1 MAYATVYHVEAINSA
16 RGAFTANTHPSATQ
30 CVMFIDQCAG
40 KMDSAMLKGG
50 YAVPIDLSVAASS
63 AQAELQNI
71 NAVGAAYM
79 VEASAQVG
87 PKRDEFQSMWISA
100 IKMLEEGNLPGL
112 AQDSDTSLPRFDAS
126 YPTAMFHRDMDL

>member
-1 MAYATVYHVEAINSA
+1 MAYATVFHVEAINSA
-16 RGAFTANTHPSATQ
+16 RGEFTANTHPSATQ
-30 CVMFIDQCAG
+30 CVMFLDQCSG

-50 YAVPIDLSVAASS
+50 YAVPVDLTVAASS
-63 AQAELQNI
+63 VKAELENI

-87 PKRDEFQSMWISA
+87 PKRDEFQNMWQSA
-100 IKMLEEGNLPGL
+100 LKMLEEGNLPGL
-112 AQDSDTSLPRFDAS
+112 AQDSNTSLPRFDAG